1 MKQMLIFLACLT
13 TILSHAQK
21 QVIYQLTF
29 SDTSNFRLTTLMDR
43 KMPNFFFII
52 STTQTWDGN
61 RFWLKDFENKQKNAA
76 IQQIQHDEHHP
87 YFHSYLFTNQTLDV
101 LISDSTKQQLRNK
114 SQTFKR
120 KKISLNGR
128 NFKTISSSST
138 LTGFYFVTSEP
149 LISDDKKFAFI
160 DMTVFYKEN
169 IQQALDETYFGS
181 IALVFQ
187 MIDGKWIRIAKKD
200 WLIL

>member
-1 MKQMLIFLACLT
+1 MKQLLIPIACL
-13 TILSHAQK
+13 LVYASVAQSAE
-21 QVIYQLTF
+21 IYHLTF

-43 KMPNFFFII
+43 KMPKFFFII

-61 RFWLKDFENKQKNAA
+61 RFWLKDFDNKQKNAVV
-76 IQQIQHDEHHP
+76 QQIQHDEHHP
-87 YFHSYLFTNQTLDV
+87 YFHSYLFANQTLDA
-101 LISDSTKQQLRNK
+101 LIPDSTKQQLRNK

-120 KKISLNGR
+120 KKISLSGR

-149 LISDDKKFAFI
+149 LISDDKRFAFI

-169 IQQALDETYFGS
+169 IQQALNETYFGS

-187 MIDGKWIRIAKKD
+187 KIDGKWIRIAKED